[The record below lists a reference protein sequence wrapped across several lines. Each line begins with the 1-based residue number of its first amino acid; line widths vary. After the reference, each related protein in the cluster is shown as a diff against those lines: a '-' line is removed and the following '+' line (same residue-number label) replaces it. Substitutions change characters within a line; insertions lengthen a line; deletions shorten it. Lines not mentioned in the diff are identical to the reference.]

1 MTCPDCERYKKSAA
15 NWRNKAYE
23 LAGTPLPWDREEHVT
38 TLRQAAEQA
47 LEALKAYGSHA
58 SNCDHLMLLT
68 SLPPQRKPC
77 SCGLV
82 ASITTLQEALAQEKN
97 T

>member
-1 MTCPDCERYKKSAA
+1 M
-15 NWRNKAYE
+15 
-23 LAGTPLPWDREEHVT
+23 T
-38 TLRQAAEQA
+38 TLRQAAKQA
-47 LEALKAYGSHA
+47 LETLRAYGSHA
-58 SNCDHLMLLT
+58 SNCDHLILLT

-82 ASITTLQEALAQEKN
+82 ASITALQEALAQEKN